1 MTFPHFHGKE
11 KQRGGS
17 RTLREN
23 PAHAAAEKIRPTARS
38 KRSPYAVQCVSLSPS
53 VKSVPQSQAA
63 SVSRD
68 LVEGGSSS
76 EIASVARPLS
86 VVAHTDWLFALN

>member
-1 MTFPHFHGKE
+1 M
-11 KQRGGS
+11 
-17 RTLREN
+17 REN
-23 PAHAAAEKIRPTARS
+23 PAHAAAAAEKNKADRS
-38 KRSPYAVQCVSLSPS
+38 ERSPYAVQCVSLSPS

-76 EIASVARPLS
+76 EIASLGLCPS

>member
-1 MTFPHFHGKE
+1 MP
-11 KQRGGS
+11 S
-17 RTLREN
+17 SASVSVRE
-23 PAHAAAEKIRPTARS
+23 
-38 KRSPYAVQCVSLSPS
+38 S

-76 EIASVARPLS
+76 EIALSLPPSPDVAY
-86 VVAHTDWLFALN
+86 TDWMFALN